1 MRGLRFLLVGVLF
14 ACVPLQARAQ
24 IAWDSPMLL
33 PPDVQPGVGIY
44 IIDVEGGD
52 VGAMLDWRSPTWN
65 FGVRV
70 GVADGGRG
78 DDIGIFGG
86 IDMNGPL
93 VRETADFPL
102 EIDWVFGAGIGID
115 DDVRISLPLGLTVG
129 HRFQNENATFLPYA
143 TPRVVLDAFLG
154 DDRPRRGEDEDNDDD
169 DLRFDVALD
178 LGLDLRVTP
187 NFIIRFGAT
196 VGDRD
201 GVALGLVF

>member
-1 MRGLRFLLVGVLF
+1 MKRLTWLF
-14 ACVPLQARAQ
+14 PGILIACVPVQARAQ

-33 PPDVQPGVGIY
+33 PPNVQPGVGIY

-52 VGAMLDWRSPTWN
+52 VGAFLDWRSPGWN

-93 VRETADFPL
+93 ARETADFPL
-102 EIDWVFGAGIGID
+102 EIDWVFGAGIGLD
-115 DDVRISLPLGLTVG
+115 DGVRISIPLGLSVG

-154 DDRPRRGEDEDNDDD
+154 DDDRPRDEDDD
-169 DLRFDVALD
+169 DNDLRFEVALD
-178 LGLDLRVTP
+178 LGLDLRVTQ
-187 NFIIRFGAT
+187 NFLIRFGAT